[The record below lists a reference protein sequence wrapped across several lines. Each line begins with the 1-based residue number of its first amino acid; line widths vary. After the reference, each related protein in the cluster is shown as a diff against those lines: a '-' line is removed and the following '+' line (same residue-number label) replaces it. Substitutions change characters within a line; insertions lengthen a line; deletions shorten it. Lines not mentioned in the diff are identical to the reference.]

1 MSCDYVHNLFWANI
15 NNGSDI
21 NLGFLK
27 KSIVDKSFLKNFK
40 DPYYIYTGNS
50 SIESFK
56 TLVLSDQTQIRLN
69 DATLHIFLYEPLCL
83 RINGTYNFSFYSEFS
98 SSVPHSN
105 ITSDTLDSIDTFIKT
120 NDLKSVKI
128 YITDCNAGVLQQ
140 FYPDLDIVTLDL
152 YLLQVSTDLLSKPVV
167 SNSFTKKFWCGNRR
181 YTAHRHLIMSK
192 LVSMSGNYSWP
203 YDCDIDI
210 LKNNSWYSDYTDNI
224 IQGCNLLNLLSLS
237 LDTPVSKI
245 KITKFDHY
253 APDGNNRLTD
263 GLASSYADSFCAV
276 VNETRFAQPMTNV
289 SEKTVWPM
297 YYKMPVIVVGAA
309 RSLEYLRS
317 LGFKTFDRWWDESYD
332 QEEDHQARLK
342 KIFTVIDYINSK
354 SIEDLKI
361 IYSEMQDV
369 LEHNQQIAVNLKTT
383 LSDII

>member
-1 MSCDYVHNLFWANI
+1 MSCDYVHNLFWAGI
-15 NNGSDI
+15 NNDSDI

-50 SIESFK
+50 CIESFK
-56 TLVLSDQTQIRLN
+56 TSVLSDQTRTRLN
-69 DATLHIFLYEPLCL
+69 DTTLHIFLYEPLCL
-83 RINGTYNFSFYSEFS
+83 KVNGNYNFSFYSEFS
-98 SSVPHSN
+98 STIPTDT
-105 ITSDTLDSIDTFIKT
+105 ITCDTLDSINTFINN

-128 YITDCNAGVLQQ
+128 CITDCNAGVLQQ

-152 YLLQVSTDLLSKPVV
+152 YLLQVSADLLEKPTV
-167 SNSFTKKFWCGNRR
+167 SNNFTKKFWCGNRR

-192 LVSMSGNYSWP
+192 LVSLSGNYSWP

-210 LKNNSWYSDYTDNI
+210 LKNNVWYCDYTADI
-224 IQGCNLLNLLSLS
+224 LQGCNLLNQVTLS
-237 LDTPVSKI
+237 LDTVVSKI
-245 KITKFDHY
+245 KITKFNHY
-253 APDGNNRLTD
+253 APDGTNRLTN
-263 GLASSYADSFCAV
+263 GLAFSYADSFCAV
-276 VNETRFAQPMTNV
+276 VNETRFAQPMPNV
-289 SEKTVWPM
+289 SEKTIWPI

-309 RSLEYLRS
+309 GSLEYLKS
-317 LGFKTFDRWWDESYD
+317 LGFKTFDCWWDESYD
-332 QEEDHQARLK
+332 QEADHQARLK

-369 LEHNQQIAVNLKTT
+369 LEHNQQVAINLKTT